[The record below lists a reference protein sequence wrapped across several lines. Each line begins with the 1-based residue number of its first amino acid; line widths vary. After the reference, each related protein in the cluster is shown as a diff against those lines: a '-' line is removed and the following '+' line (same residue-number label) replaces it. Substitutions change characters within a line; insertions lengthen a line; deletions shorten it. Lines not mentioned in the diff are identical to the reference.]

1 MARGDS
7 INSLLQM
14 QAYRRAE
21 MEGQIA
27 KRDVYGETKAFV
39 EQWRKNNGLEGT
51 KALPN
56 RNEVPFQWMLPFLD
70 KVETEDTVPSPLVA
84 QIGGQGP
91 HTNLRMYDGKLRPYI
106 GATGVGDIRLKTP
119 IPKTEKAEAKNDDM
133 MIASASDIGQQVL
146 QQRAAESKAGKI
158 DRGSRSYIGEDHQR
172 AREVDGE
179 IYWYDEY
186 KHMPFYQEILKK
198 HGHTEELQQIQNEIQ
213 QKQSS
218 RTNDMMIASDPSK
231 ISQPTEK
238 GYFLGE
244 EDGIYGHVFRNEGGY
259 LKEGNMYDEG
269 IHGLPLPL
277 M

>member
-27 KRDVYGETKAFV
+27 KRDVYGETKAYV
-39 EQWRKNNGLEGT
+39 EKWRKDNGLEGT

-56 RNEVPFQWMLPFLD
+56 RNEVPFQWMIPFLD
-70 KVETEDTVPSPLVA
+70 KVQTEDTVPSPVN
-84 QIGGQGP
+84 QGM
-91 HTNLRMYDGKLRPYI
+91 T
-106 GATGVGDIRLKTP
+106 
-119 IPKTEKAEAKNDDM
+119 
-133 MIASASDIGQQVL
+133 IASASDIGQQVL

-198 HGHTEELQQIQNEIQ
+198 YGHTEELKQIQNEIQ

-218 RTNDMMIASDPSK
+218 KNNDMLIATDPSK
-231 ISQPTEK
+231 ISQPTAN
-238 GYFLGE
+238 GYYLGE
-244 EDGIYGHVFRNEGGY
+244 EDGIYGHVFQNEGGY

-269 IHGLPLPL
+269 IHGVPLPL